1 MYSDIAFF
9 IGFFILPFLV
19 PVFGVWLLVKIIRA
33 HQAGNSYALMDQLKR
48 SSLGVAIAILLP
60 LFLYYLVGALAPGTT
75 YSTEAQTFEF
85 GVGLVLGLLS
95 FLLGLMARRVPV
107 IGNGIAAGGFAYLV
121 YLITLNFP
129 GFSPAAQL
137 ATCVGALALIVG
149 GGYYLHFR
157 DVELGHETPTLSGI
171 QGAGVGILTFLVS
184 NLVIGYT
191 LAFVLELTGAQTS
204 LDTYSY
210 AVSIGVTTQEFVT
223 ILVMAIVFLLFGMTV
238 RAIRPVSV
246 GMLLAGI
253 MALATAVIYSF
264 SEIGQLAAALT
275 TGLALALLIGYGYYK
290 FSHQVEP
297 PVAKK

>member
-1 MYSDIAFF
+1 MYGEIVTFM
-9 IGFFILPFLV
+9 GFFILPFLLPIAV
-19 PVFGVWLLVKIIRA
+19 IWLLVKLIRA
-33 HQAGNSYALMDQLKR
+33 HQTGDSHTLMEQLKR

-107 IGNGIAAGGFAYLV
+107 VGNGIATGGFVYLI

-129 GFSPAAQL
+129 SFSPAAQL
-137 ATCVGALALIVG
+137 ATCVAALALIVG
-149 GGYYLHFR
+149 GAYYLHFR
-157 DVELGHETPTLSGI
+157 DIEQHHETPTLSGFK
-171 QGAGVGILTFLVS
+171 GAGVGILTFLVS
-184 NLVIGYT
+184 NMVISYTMEFVAELSGVNAPVDMYGYAT
-191 LAFVLELTGAQTS
+191 DFG
-204 LDTYSY
+204 
-210 AVSIGVTTQEFVT
+210 VSTQEFVT
-223 ILVMAIVFLLFGMTV
+223 ILIMAITFLLFGMTV

-246 GMLLAGI
+246 GMLAAGI
-253 MALATAVIYSF
+253 MALATSVIYSF

-290 FSHQVEP
+290 FSHQDEP
-297 PVAKK
+297 ASTQK